1 MKNLGWILLA
11 FILGILCSGCAKDR
25 LTIVARSVQSD
36 VEFEVQYNVS
46 SNSLESRNR

>member
-25 LTIVARSVQSD
+25 LTIVVRSVQSD
-36 VEFEVQYNVS
+36 VEFEAQYELDTFPNKDCK
-46 SNSLESRNR
+46 